1 MTKYMQSKKTM
12 YRNSSIELLR
22 IISMVM
28 IMFIMEILNGII
40 MKSRFHIFGI
50 ILFLWEEKLVSIFL
64 C

>member
-28 IMFIMEILNGII
+28 IMFHHFAYHGNFEWNYNEITIRVCETFSVN
-40 MKSRFHIFGI
+40 S
-50 ILFLWEEKLVSIFL
+50 
-64 C
+64 

>member
-28 IMFIMEILNGII
+28 IMFHHFAYHGNFEWNYNEITI
-40 MKSRFHIFGI
+40 R
-50 ILFLWEEKLVSIFL
+50 
-64 C
+64 